1 MTQNVTL
8 CLQNGSSPVYVASEN
23 GHTDVVDLLVQA
35 GADIHL
41 ADPEVYTLIRT
52 VSSSAVI
59 VVVRLTNVG
68 LIECVSPLNELSPLL
83 SLYTYS
89 QSMAVFLWG

>member
-8 CLQNGSSPVYVASEN
+8 CLQNGGSPVYGASQN

-41 ADPEVYTLIRT
+41 ATTEVYIERFPM
-52 VSSSAVI
+52 I
-59 VVVRLTNVG
+59 VRG
-68 LIECVSPLNELSPLL
+68 HIF
-83 SLYTYS
+83 
-89 QSMAVFLWG
+89 QIFFSMEQQKRW

>member
-8 CLQNGSSPVYVASEN
+8 FLQNGSSPVYGASQN

-35 GADIHL
+35 GADIHQ
-41 ADPEVYTLIRT
+41 AGPEVYTLTHT

-59 VVVRLTNVG
+59 VVVKLTNVK
-68 LIECVSPLNELSPLL
+68 LNECASPLN
-83 SLYTYS
+83 
-89 QSMAVFLWG
+89 